1 VKKNAQKK
9 FQKVLTF
16 VPWKASEFATMNTA
30 PLHAELSALRELVV
44 SLQAALEESR
54 RENTLLR
61 QKIDSL
67 VRRVFGSSSERLDRA
82 QLELLLQLP
91 VLADTNTALSAVEEP
106 KVSHSRSRKERA
118 PRLPDNLPVVEEV
131 IDPEPVK
138 AAPQSWRCIGQEV
151 SEQLDYEPA
160 RFLRRRVIRRKYVHR
175 VDLDRAPVIA
185 PLPECLQERG
195 VAAPGLLAHILVG
208 KYCDHLPLYRQE
220 QIFIRRHGVHL
231 PRQSLAR
238 WVALAADWLK
248 PIYEQIRTGVMAG
261 GYVQVDETPVNYLEP
276 GYGRARQGY
285 LWTGS
290 RPGGDVFYR
299 WETSR
304 AAACLDRVIPANFT
318 GTLQCDG
325 YSAYRAFANGRGG
338 AIELAGC
345 WAHVRRKFYEAL
357 EQSPRTAGWFVRQIQ
372 HLYRVESRL
381 REHRAGPRLRT
392 AVRAHQSR
400 PIVERLERA
409 LIQLKTSGRHLPQS
423 LLGGAMDYTLGQWRT
438 LKVYLDDGRVEI
450 DNNLV
455 ENAIRPT
462 AIGKKNWLFVGDADA
477 GERSAIIYTVI
488 ESCRRRGLDP
498 YAYLREVLTRLPHMT
513 NRQIPEVT
521 PEAWTKTRKTLQR
534 QAVS

>member
-1 VKKNAQKK
+1 
-9 FQKVLTF
+9 
-16 VPWKASEFATMNTA
+16 MNPA
-30 PLHAELSALRELVV
+30 PLPAELSMLRELVV
-44 SLQAALEESR
+44 SLQAALKRSR
-54 RENTLLR
+54 QENVLLR

-91 VLADTNTALSAVEEP
+91 VLAETDPAATDVTAP
-106 KVSHSRSRKERA
+106 KVSIPRSRKERA

-160 RFLRRRVIRRKYVHR
+160 RFLRRRIVRKKYVSR
-175 VDLDRAPVIA
+175 VDLDVPPVIA
-185 PLPECLQERG
+185 PLPERLQDRSLP
-195 VAAPGLLAHILVG
+195 APGLLAQVVVG

-220 QIFIRRHGVHL
+220 QIFIRRYGVHL
-231 PRQSLAR
+231 PRQTLAR
-238 WVALAADWLK
+238 WVAVAADWLK
-248 PIYEQIRTGVMAG
+248 PVYEQIRTGVMAG

-276 GYGRARQGY
+276 GHGRVRQGY

-290 RPGGDVFYR
+290 RPKGDVFFR

-304 AAACLDRVIPANFT
+304 ATACLDQVVPANFT

-325 YSAYRAFANGRGG
+325 YAAYRTFANRRGT

-345 WAHVRRKFYEAL
+345 WAHVRRKFYEAI
-357 EQSPRTAGWFVRQIQ
+357 ESSPKIAGWIVRQIQ
-372 HLYRVESRL
+372 HLYQVESVL

-392 AVRAHQSR
+392 STRAHQSR
-400 PIVERLERA
+400 PVVERLQQA
-409 LIQLKTSGRHLPQS
+409 LTKLKTSGRHLPQS
-423 LLGGAMDYTLGQWRT
+423 PMGGAIDYALGLWSTLT
-438 LKVYLDDGRVEI
+438 VYLADGRVEI

-462 AIGKKNWLFVGDADA
+462 AIGKKNWLFVGDAHA
-477 GERSAIIYTVI
+477 GERSAIIYTVV

-498 YAYLREVLTRLPHMT
+498 YAYLKDVLTRLPHMT
-513 NRQIPEVT
+513 NWQIPEVT
-521 PEAWTKTRKTLQR
+521 PA
-534 QAVS
+534 A